1 MKVMRLPFLLCSLV
15 LLAAGCAAPQQE
27 NPVGYDVQ
35 MQRQGQENFNE
46 TLNPNN

>member
-1 MKVMRLPFLLCSLV
+1 MTVMRPPLLFCMLV

-27 NPVGYDVQ
+27 NPTGYDVQ